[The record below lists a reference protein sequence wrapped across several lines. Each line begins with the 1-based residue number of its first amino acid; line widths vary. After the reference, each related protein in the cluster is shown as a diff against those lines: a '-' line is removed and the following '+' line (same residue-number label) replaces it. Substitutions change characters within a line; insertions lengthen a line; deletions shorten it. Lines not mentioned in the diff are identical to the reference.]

1 MRIIYADDAP
11 STVEEVCQKLRE
23 HGHEA
28 IGLATDHLLEF
39 QDRLQFMLED
49 GFKPDVI
56 IIGGHNQLRDANGT
70 PLLDMDAFTIQHW
83 LEQIET
89 ATYLQNCRLVLF
101 SRDEAL
107 RETALEHPE
116 WGFEVVVA
124 KDDPSPADSVLAA
137 LENLNNRD
145 NREKRENPGEF

>member
-11 STVEEVCQKLRE
+11 AMVEEICQKLRE
-23 HGHEA
+23 QGHEA
-28 IGLATDHLLEF
+28 VGLATDHLLEF

-49 GFKPDVI
+49 GFKPDI
-56 IIGGHNQLRDANGT
+56 LIIGGHNHLRDANGT

-89 ATYLQNCRLVLF
+89 ASHLENCRLVLF

-124 KDDPSPADSVLAA
+124 KHDASPADSVLEA
-137 LENLNNRD
+137 LGQMKDE
-145 NREKRENPGEF
+145 